1 LLFQS
6 DGALVRSLPHGRVE
20 FDRLSELLVTTSQ
33 RPASED
39 RGIVNLSTGEV
50 TWLGKATNAVV
61 VYE

>member
-1 LLFQS
+1 
-6 DGALVRSLPHGRVE
+6 LPRGGVE
-20 FDRLSELLVTTSQ
+20 FDRLSELLVTTSLGKA
-33 RPASED
+33 PED

>member
-1 LLFQS
+1 
-6 DGALVRSLPHGRVE
+6 VE